1 MGSDRASSILFMV
14 ILVALSAFF
23 SATET
28 AFSSMNRIKVKNQA
42 DNGDKTA
49 KLMLKLADQYDK
61 LLSTILIGNNIVNI
75 ALSSIATL
83 FFIELLPD
91 NGATVSTVV
100 ITVVVLIF
108 GEISPKSMA
117 KEAPEDFAGF
127 SAPIMKLLMWVMT
140 PVTFLFSLWKKLLSK
155 LIKVNTDTAVSEE
168 ELLTIVEEAE
178 QGGGIDEE
186 ESELIRNA
194 IEFTGREAKDILI
207 PRVDLEAVEVT
218 DDKETV
224 YRKFLANAF
233 SRMPVY
239 EDTIDHI
246 VGVIVEKDFHHRVYH
261 GNCTLQEVMKPAI
274 FISEGMELN
283 AILKLLQNNKSHMA
297 IVADEYGGT
306 VGIVTMED
314 ILEELV
320 GEIWDEHDEIVEEIQ
335 EIDTN
340 SYRVLCTIGLDR
352 LLSFFDIREEP
363 DAATV
368 NGWIMEQLGKIPE
381 EGDTFTYG
389 RLTVEVI
396 KVEERRTEE
405 LRIIAAPQP
414 EDEEE

>member
-1 MGSDRASSILFMV
+1 MGSDRASSIMFMV
-14 ILVALSAFF
+14 ILVVLSAFF

-28 AFSSMNRIKVKNQA
+28 AFSSMNRIKIKNQA

-83 FFIELLPD
+83 FFIGLFPV
-91 NGATVSTVV
+91 NGATISTVV
-100 ITVVVLIF
+100 ITIVVLIF

-117 KEAPEDFAGF
+117 KEAPEGFASF
-127 SAPIMKLLMWVMT
+127 AAPIMKVLMWVMT
-140 PVTFLFSLWKKLLSK
+140 PVTFLFSLWKKLLTT
-155 LIKVNTDTAVSEE
+155 LIKVNPDTAVSEE

-178 QGGGIDEE
+178 QGGSIDEE

-207 PRVDLEAVEVT
+207 PRVDVEAVEVH
-218 DDKETV
+218 DDKETI
-224 YRKFLANAF
+224 YRKFLANDF

-239 EDTIDHI
+239 EENIDHV
-246 VGVIVEKDFHHRVYH
+246 VGVIVEKDFHHKVYDGH
-261 GNCTLQEVMKPAI
+261 AKLCDVMKKPV

-283 AILKLLQNNKSHMA
+283 AILKLLQKNKSHMA

-320 GEIWDEHDEIVEEIQ
+320 GEIWDEHDEIVEEIK
-335 EIDTN
+335 EIAPNT
-340 SYRVLCTIGLDR
+340 YRVLCTIGLDR

-381 EGDTFTYG
+381 PGDVFTYN
-389 RLTVEVI
+389 RLTVEVV
-396 KVEERRTEE
+396 KVAERRTEE
-405 LRIIAAPQP
+405 LRITAAP
-414 EDEEE
+414 EEADDAE

>member
-1 MGSDRASSILFMV
+1 
-14 ILVALSAFF
+14 
-23 SATET
+23 
-28 AFSSMNRIKVKNQA
+28 
-42 DNGDKTA
+42 
-49 KLMLKLADQYDK
+49 
-61 LLSTILIGNNIVNI
+61 
-75 ALSSIATL
+75 
-83 FFIELLPD
+83 
-91 NGATVSTVV
+91 
-100 ITVVVLIF
+100 
-108 GEISPKSMA
+108 
-117 KEAPEDFAGF
+117 
-127 SAPIMKLLMWVMT
+127 
-140 PVTFLFSLWKKLLSK
+140 
-155 LIKVNTDTAVSEE
+155 
-168 ELLTIVEEAE
+168 
-178 QGGGIDEE
+178 
-186 ESELIRNA
+186 
-194 IEFTGREAKDILI
+194 
-207 PRVDLEAVEVT
+207 
-218 DDKETV
+218 
-224 YRKFLANAF
+224 
-233 SRMPVY
+233 
-239 EDTIDHI
+239 
-246 VGVIVEKDFHHRVYH
+246 
-261 GNCTLQEVMKPAI
+261 
-274 FISEGMELN
+274 MELN

-335 EIDTN
+335 EIGTN

-405 LRIIAAPQP
+405 LRIIAAPEP